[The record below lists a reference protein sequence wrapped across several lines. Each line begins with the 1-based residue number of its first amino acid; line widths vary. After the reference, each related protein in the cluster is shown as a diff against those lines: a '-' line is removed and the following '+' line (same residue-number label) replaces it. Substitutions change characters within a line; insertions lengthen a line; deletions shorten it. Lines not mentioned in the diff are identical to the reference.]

1 MRGKLDP
8 RIAAGDRDRR
18 RQIAAG
24 AVAGHADARAVAAEL
39 GNAREHVAHG
49 GEGVLERAGKARF
62 RRAPVIDRYHHGA
75 GLDREQPGLPVM
87 GFEIAGDPAAAVEK
101 HHGRRFRIRHTVDAR
116 GERPGRALH
125 FRIDG
130 ARDRRRRNR
139 GARGGQRAERIAGA
153 LRRHGLGIAQRQFWN
168 DLGNDGIERCDHGVP
183 RGRNFAS
190 A

>member
-24 AVAGHADARAVAAEL
+24 AVAGHADARTVAAEFSHP
-39 GNAREHVAHG
+39 REHVAHG

-75 GLDREQPGLPVM
+75 GLDRQQPGLPVV

-101 HHGRRFRIRHTVDAR
+101 YHGR
-116 GERPGRALH
+116 
-125 FRIDG
+125 
-130 ARDRRRRNR
+130 
-139 GARGGQRAERIAGA
+139 
-153 LRRHGLGIAQRQFWN
+153 
-168 DLGNDGIERCDHGVP
+168 
-183 RGRNFAS
+183 
-190 A
+190 